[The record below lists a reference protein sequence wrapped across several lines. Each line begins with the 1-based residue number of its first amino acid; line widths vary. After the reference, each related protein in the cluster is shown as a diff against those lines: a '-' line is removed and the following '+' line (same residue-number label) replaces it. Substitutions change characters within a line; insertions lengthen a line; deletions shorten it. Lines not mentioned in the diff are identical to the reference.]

1 VEARA
6 AYLKNRG
13 DHFARMSAD
22 CRRSDIRTL
31 DARIE
36 QPLQAVLRAWL
47 RQAGGA

>member
-1 VEARA
+1 MTAV
-6 AYLKNRG
+6 
-13 DHFARMSAD
+13 
-22 CRRSDIRTL
+22 CRRNDIPTL